1 MTVKLKID
9 YSVII
14 LEIKFL
20 ALKSSPTFLFR
31 AGNLLPI
38 LQEDII

>member
-1 MTVKLKID
+1 MTAKLKVD
-9 YSVII
+9 YSMMI

-20 ALKSSPTFLFR
+20 ALESSLTFLSR

-38 LQEDII
+38 L